1 MDKWLRHSLL
11 VAAGGLSLAGLNPAI
26 AADWSEQDLL
36 DGQCVAFYAAD
47 LGNSDSEN
55 PDPGLMALVGY
66 FVGKI
71 EGRNPGFDLIALL
84 SPEFMTNAQLSW
96 TAIGARCAVEGAKF
110 GESLTSAGET
120 LENRDGS

>member
-1 MDKWLRHSLL
+1 MNKWLRHSLL
-11 VAAGGLSLAGLNPAI
+11 AASAGLSFAGLNPAI
-26 AADWSEQDLL
+26 ATDWSEQDQL

-47 LGNSDSEN
+47 VGNSDSEN

-71 EGRNPGFDLIALL
+71 EGRNPGFDLIELL
-84 SPEFMTNAQLSW
+84 TPEFMANAQLSW

-120 LENRDGS
+120 LEKRDGS